1 MDKVQREASY
11 TFHSL
16 TLMNVLGKQLLNIAT
31 WRYRLGRVKGGDVPV
46 GIKCANR

>member
-1 MDKVQREASY
+1 MDKAQCEATY

-31 WRYRLGRVKGGDVPV
+31 WQYRLGRVKGGYVPV
-46 GIKCANR
+46 GI